1 MSKILIV
8 EDENKLANELKIFL
22 LNNGYD
28 VEVLE
33 DFSNTIEIIKDYECD
48 LILLDINIP
57 NVDGETVLKEVRKSI
72 NTPIIIVTSKN
83 TELDELLSINYG
95 ADDFITKPYNTQ
107 ILLARIE
114 RLLKR
119 VSNNYDSIKYKDLI
133 LDINKSMISNKNKVV
148 NLSRN
153 ELKIL
158 ICLLNNIGKIVSRE
172 ELINYLWDNDEFVDD
187 NTLTVNINRLRS
199 KVSLVGY
206 DNFIIT
212 KRNQGYIV
220 S

>member
-95 ADDFITKPYNTQ
+95 ADDFIIKPYNTQ

-199 KVSLVGY
+199 KVCLVGY